1 MPERAAGRTPSLTV
15 GDAVDR
21 SIIHMAIPNPHPVE
35 SPEPPAG
42 EFTPE
47 LLGSL
52 RGFAWSFTAL
62 DQIAVLL
69 AGDSADPDNPPE
81 AALEVGVRHGTEQT
95 RSFLV
100 RAVVRDWID
109 GDTLDVDIRLWFDLT
124 LAQRV
129 RVYGVNAPELRSADP
144 AERSRAVA
152 ARDFCAALAPPGSTV
167 QLASL
172 AKADKYGRFLAGVSI
187 ADGGNVADRMI
198 AAGHG
203 VAYFGGKRS

>member
-1 MPERAAGRTPSLTV
+1 MPERATGRVASLTV
-15 GDAVDR
+15 GNAADR
-21 SIIHMAIPNPHPVE
+21 RIIRMATPNPHPLE
-35 SPEPPAG
+35 SPDPPAG
-42 EFTPE
+42 DLAPE

-62 DQIAVLL
+62 DRIAEQV
-69 AGDSADPDNPPE
+69 AGSSAGQLDAPQNTGLVG
-81 AALEVGVRHGTEQT
+81 AATGGDHP

-100 RAVVRDWID
+100 RAMVRDWID

-129 RVYGVNAPELRSADP
+129 RVYGVNTPELRSADL
-144 AERSRAVA
+144 AERARAVA
-152 ARDFCAALAPPGSTV
+152 ARDFCAALAPPGSMV

-172 AKADKYGRFLAGVSI
+172 AAADKYGRFLAGVTT
-187 ADGGNVADRMI
+187 ADGGNVADRII

-203 VAYFGGKRS
+203 VPYFGGKRS